1 LETIAKEASAV
12 AFSEEFLEELGEK
25 NPIEDVVGQYVHL
38 TRRGSN
44 LFGLCPFHNEK
55 TASFSVA
62 PEKGIYYCFGCHKGG
77 GPVNFIMEIEG
88 LDYPDAVR
96 FLAKR
101 AGMEVP
107 EDDYRQTSNYRHKE
121 KLWQLCRDA
130 ARYYHGVLRSPE
142 GQEGLKYLQ
151 SRGLSGDTIVKF
163 GLGFAPNRW
172 DALIKAMEE
181 KGYTRQ
187 EMAEAGLVRT
197 KKRQK
202 ENPDGTI
209 TEYDSCYD
217 WFRNRVLFP
226 IIDVRG
232 NVIGFGGRVM
242 DGSEPKYLNSPESQI
257 FNKRKNLFALNV
269 AKKTKME
276 MLVLTEG
283 YMDTIT
289 MHQYG
294 FDCAVASLGTSL
306 TQEQAGMLAKYTKQ
320 MVLCYDG
327 DQAGQNAAKRAI
339 SILEKTGI
347 SVRVLRMQGAKDPDE
362 FLRKYGPDQFR
373 RLLGASEN
381 QAVYQLETIRR
392 KYDFSTDDGKVG
404 FLQEAAAFIATLSS
418 AVEREVYSGRVAETV
433 GIRADAVKIEV
444 ERAFKRR
451 IASQKKK
458 EERKSLRPA
467 EAVQPTAANIK
478 YENVRSAV
486 AEEGVLA
493 QTLLEPALLDQ
504 TKHLTPELFSSPL
517 LGKVYGW
524 MQDRW
529 RQHLTVS
536 VPAMEGQFPPEEI
549 AHITKIAQKSEGVV
563 NEQALADYIRVIQS
577 EASKRESKDLMAAL
591 QRRRDK
597 NGYGG

>member
-1 LETIAKEASAV
+1 MAFPEA
-12 AFSEEFLEELGEK
+12 FLEELNEK
-25 NPIEDVVGQYVHL
+25 NPIEDVVGQYVNL

-101 AGMEVP
+101 AGMELP
-107 EDDYRQTSNYRHKE
+107 EEDRKEASNYRYKE
-121 KLWQLCRDA
+121 KLWQLLKDA
-130 ARYYHGVLRSPE
+130 ARYYHACLKGPQ
-142 GQEGLKYLQ
+142 GQAGRQYLL
-151 SRGLSGDTIVKF
+151 SRGLSADTIVRF
-163 GLGFAPNRW
+163 GLGFAPDGW
-172 DALIKAMEE
+172 DGLMKEMISR
-181 KGYTRQ
+181 GYTQ
-187 EMAEAGLVRT
+187 KELQDAGLVRT
-197 KKRQK
+197 KHRQK
-202 ENPDGTI
+202 QNPDGSV

-217 WFRNRVLFP
+217 WFRNRVMFP

-242 DGSEPKYLNSPESQI
+242 DGSEPKYLNSPESMV

-306 TQEQAGMLAKYTKQ
+306 TQEQAGMLSKYTKQ

-347 SVRVLRMQGAKDPDE
+347 TVRVLRMEGAKDPDE
-362 FLRKYGPDQFR
+362 YLHKFGPEKFR
-373 RLLGASEN
+373 RLLEGSEN

-392 KYDFSTDDGKVG
+392 KYDLTSDDGRVG
-404 FLQEAAAFIATLSS
+404 FLQEAATFIASLSS
-418 AVEREVYSGRVAETV
+418 AVEREVYSGRVAETAGV
-433 GIRADAVKIEV
+433 KAEAVKLEV
-444 ERAFKRR
+444 DRAFKRR
-451 IASQKKK
+451 MAAQKKR
-458 EERKSLRPA
+458 EERKNLRPA
-467 EAVQPTAANIK
+467 EAVQPTASGLK

-486 AEEGVLA
+486 AEEGLLG
-493 QTLLEPALLDQ
+493 QLLLEPALMDQ
-504 TKHLTPELFSSPL
+504 VGNLSPEEFSAPL
-517 LGKVYGW
+517 LGRVFAW
-524 MQDRW
+524 MQRRW
-529 RQHLTVS
+529 KQHLTIS
-536 VPAMEGQFPPEEI
+536 IPAMEGDFQPEELS
-549 AHITKIAQKSEGVV
+549 HISRISQRMEGTV
-563 NEQALADYIRVIQS
+563 NEQALRDYIGVIRS
-577 EASKRESKDLMAAL
+577 EAAKRGSKDLMAAL
-591 QRRRDK
+591 NRRRDK
-597 NGYGG
+597 KGYGG